1 MSVVSSR
8 HIHMDTH
15 LCMEV
20 MVLRGERDLLSELGC
35 QIVGTRG
42 VIHGR
47 LVASTT
53 GRELI

>member
-1 MSVVSSR
+1 VVSSR